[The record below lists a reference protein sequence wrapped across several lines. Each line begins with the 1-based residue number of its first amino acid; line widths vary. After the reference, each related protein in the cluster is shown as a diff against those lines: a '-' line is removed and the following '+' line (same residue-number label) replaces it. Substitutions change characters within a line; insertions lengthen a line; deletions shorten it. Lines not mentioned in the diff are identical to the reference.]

1 MFSQRLKELRKQHHL
16 TQKQLADILYV
27 DQTAIS
33 YWENGK
39 TNPDFEKQ
47 QKLAEIFHVSIN
59 YLFGENEETSALK
72 TARSRVQELH
82 ESNPQITVDMIEKAL
97 GVNYQ
102 TFRAWYSGLSDYFN
116 NKLETIADLY
126 NVSVDYLLGRDTKP
140 TLDEQLDGV
149 DFALYGEI
157 HDLTDDEKKDILSYI
172 KFKKSQRGE

>member
-1 MFSQRLKELRKQHHL
+1 MFSQRLKDLRKQYKF
-16 TQKQLADILYV
+16 TQKELADKLHV

-39 TNPDFEKQ
+39 TYPDFDKQ
-47 QKLAEIFHVSIN
+47 QMLAKIFHVSVN

-72 TARSRVQELH
+72 TARSRIQELH

-126 NVSVDYLLGRDTKP
+126 NVSVDYLLGRETKP